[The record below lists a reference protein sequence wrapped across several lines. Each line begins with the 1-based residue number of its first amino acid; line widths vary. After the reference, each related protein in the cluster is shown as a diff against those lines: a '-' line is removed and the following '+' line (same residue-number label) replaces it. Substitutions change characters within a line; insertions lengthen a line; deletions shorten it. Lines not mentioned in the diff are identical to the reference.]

1 MEFCNDR
8 CQDFLAGQ
16 FASSRIEFNQLK
28 DLASLHVIDD
38 SCISRKC
45 FINTHS
51 TPYMFM
57 HFLGLPY

>member
-16 FASSRIEFNQLK
+16 FASSRIEFNQLQ

-38 SCISRKC
+38 SYC

-51 TPYMFM
+51 RMFL
-57 HFLGLPY
+57 HFRNCPSVAWIQ